1 MSLEAMA
8 LENRNDR
15 HRNKDCGCT
24 RHAGM
29 DGEAMGIAGRRTIR
43 RVCMW
48 YVMQV
53 ISGQENR
60 SVLLVKEMV
69 SEGKIE
75 SCFVP
80 MRRLRKKFHGE
91 WHEVKEKLFP
101 GYVFLVTEQPQL
113 LYEELK
119 RIPVLT
125 KMLGR
130 YGEYFTPLS
139 EADVRTL
146 KKLQNRYGEKGNL
159 EVEISEIVVEDGKR
173 IRILSGPLRNL
184 CGKIKKINLHKRIAA
199 VEMEFMGNKRIIY
212 LGIEMLEKKGEP
224 ISVH

>member
-1 MSLEAMA
+1 MLF
-8 LENRNDR
+8 
-15 HRNKDCGCT
+15 
-24 RHAGM
+24 
-29 DGEAMGIAGRRTIR
+29 
-43 RVCMW
+43 
-48 YVMQV
+48 
-53 ISGQENR
+53 R
-60 SVLLVKEMV
+60 S
-69 SEGKIE
+69 
-75 SCFVP
+75 
-80 MRRLRKKFHGE
+80 
-91 WHEVKEKLFP
+91 
-101 GYVFLVTEQPQL
+101 
-113 LYEELK
+113 
-119 RIPVLT
+119 
-125 KMLGR
+125 GR